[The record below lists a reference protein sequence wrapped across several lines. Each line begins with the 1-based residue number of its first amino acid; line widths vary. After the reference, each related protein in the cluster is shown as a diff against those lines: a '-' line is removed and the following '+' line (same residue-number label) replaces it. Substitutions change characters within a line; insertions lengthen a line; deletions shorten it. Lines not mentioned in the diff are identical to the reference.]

1 MDEQEFIFLSPPHV
15 GDVERELLLA
25 AFDSNWIAPAGPDL
39 ALFEDELAGLVGVP
53 HAVAL
58 SSGTAAIHLALL
70 ALGVG
75 PGDDVLVSD
84 LTFAATANAVVY
96 AGARPVF
103 IDSDDVSWNIDPDLL
118 DDELDARARLGRLP
132 SALIVVDLYG
142 QCADWDRISATCRRY
157 EIPVIEDAAEAL
169 GATYRGRA
177 AGSFGDLGVFSFNGN
192 KIITTSGG
200 GMLVGRSTEHIERAR
215 YLGTQARQPVAHYE
229 HEDIGFN
236 YRMSNLLA
244 ALGRGQ
250 LRNLASRVAARQA
263 VNDRYRQALADV
275 DGLAFMPVADY
286 GVPNQW
292 LTVIT
297 LDPGVLGVGPEH
309 VLTGLL
315 SKGIEA
321 RPAWKPMHL
330 QPIFA
335 GAETRGGRVGERI
348 FSRGLCLP
356 SGSSLTVDQQDRVVV
371 ALRSLLGVAT
381 SADASAMGRV

>member
-39 ALFEDELAGLVGVP
+39 PLFEDELAGLVGVP

-70 ALGVG
+70 TLGVG

-169 GATYRGRA
+169 GATYRGCA

-315 SKGIEA
+315 STGIEA

-335 GAETRGGRVGERI
+335 GCERRGGRVGERI

-356 SGSSLTVDQQDRVVV
+356 SGSSLTVEQQDRVVV

-381 SADASAMGRV
+381 SANASAMGRV

>member
-70 ALGVG
+70 VLGVG

-200 GMLVGRSTEHIERAR
+200 GMLLGRSTEHIERAR

-315 SKGIEA
+315 STGIEA

>member
-200 GMLVGRSTEHIERAR
+200 GMLLGRSTEHIERAR

-315 SKGIEA
+315 STGIEA

>member
-39 ALFEDELAGLVGVP
+39 PLFEDELAGLVGVP

-70 ALGVG
+70 TLGVG

-169 GATYRGRA
+169 GATYRGCA

-297 LDPGVLGVGPEH
+297 LDPDVLGVGPEH
-309 VLTGLL
+309 ALTGLL
-315 SKGIEA
+315 SAGIEA

-335 GAETRGGRVGERI
+335 GCERRGGRVGERI

-356 SGSSLTVDQQDRVVV
+356 SGSSLTVEQQDRVVV

-381 SADASAMGRV
+381 SANASAMGRV

>member
-39 ALFEDELAGLVGVP
+39 SLFEDELAGLVGVP

-70 ALGVG
+70 TLGVG

-169 GATYRGRA
+169 GATYRGGA

-275 DGLAFMPVADY
+275 DGLSFMPLADY

-297 LDPGVLGVGPEH
+297 LDPDVLGVGPEH

-315 SKGIEA
+315 STGIEA

-335 GAETRGGRVGERI
+335 GSERRGGRVGERI

-356 SGSSLTVDQQDRVVV
+356 SGSSLTVEQQDRVVV

-381 SADASAMGRV
+381 SADSSAMGRV

>member
-39 ALFEDELAGLVGVP
+39 SLFEDELAGLVGVP

-70 ALGVG
+70 TLGVG

-169 GATYRGRA
+169 GATYRGCA

-215 YLGTQARQPVAHYE
+215 YLGTQARQPVVHYE

-297 LDPGVLGVGPEH
+297 LDPDVLGVGPEH

-315 SKGIEA
+315 SAGIEA

-335 GAETRGGRVGERI
+335 GCERRGGRVGERI

-356 SGSSLTVDQQDRVVV
+356 SGSSLTVEQQDRVVV

>member
-1 MDEQEFIFLSPPHV
+1 MDEQQFIFLSPPHV

-315 SKGIEA
+315 STGIEA

>member
-200 GMLVGRSTEHIERAR
+200 GMLLGRSTEHIERAR

-356 SGSSLTVDQQDRVVV
+356 SGSSLTVEQQDRVVV
-371 ALRSLLGVAT
+371 ALRSILGVAT

>member
-1 MDEQEFIFLSPPHV
+1 M
-15 GDVERELLLA
+15 LL
-25 AFDSNWIAPAGPDL
+25 
-39 ALFEDELAGLVGVP
+39 
-53 HAVAL
+53 
-58 SSGTAAIHLALL
+58 
-70 ALGVG
+70 
-75 PGDDVLVSD
+75 
-84 LTFAATANAVVY
+84 
-96 AGARPVF
+96 
-103 IDSDDVSWNIDPDLL
+103 
-118 DDELDARARLGRLP
+118 
-132 SALIVVDLYG
+132 
-142 QCADWDRISATCRRY
+142 
-157 EIPVIEDAAEAL
+157 
-169 GATYRGRA
+169 
-177 AGSFGDLGVFSFNGN
+177 
-192 KIITTSGG
+192 
-200 GMLVGRSTEHIERAR
+200 GRSTEHIERAR

>member
-70 ALGVG
+70 TLGVG

-200 GMLVGRSTEHIERAR
+200 GMLLGRSTEHIERAR

-356 SGSSLTVDQQDRVVV
+356 SGSSLTVEQQDRVVV
-371 ALRSLLGVAT
+371 ALRSILGVAT

>member
-1 MDEQEFIFLSPPHV
+1 MDDQEFIYLSPPHV
-15 GDVERELLLA
+15 GDLERELLLA

-70 ALGVG
+70 TLGVE

-200 GMLVGRSTEHIERAR
+200 GMLVGRSPEHIERAR

-275 DGLAFMPVADY
+275 DGLAFMPVAGY

-297 LDPGVLGVGPEH
+297 LDPDVLGVGPEH
-309 VLTGLL
+309 VLAGLL
-315 SKGIEA
+315 SLGIEA

-335 GAETRGGRVGERI
+335 GSERRGGRVGERV

-356 SGSSLTVDQQDRVVV
+356 SGSSLTVEQQDRVVV

>member
-1 MDEQEFIFLSPPHV
+1 MDEHDFIYLSPPHV
-15 GDVERELLLA
+15 GELERELLLA

-39 ALFEDELAGLVGVP
+39 ALFEAELASVVGVP

-70 ALGVG
+70 TLGVG

-103 IDSDDVSWNIDPDLL
+103 VDSDEASWNIDPDLL
-118 DDELDARARLGRLP
+118 DEELEERARHGRLP

-142 QCADWDRISATCRRY
+142 QCADWDRINASCRRY

-169 GATYRGRA
+169 GATYRGRP
-177 AGSFGDLGVFSFNGN
+177 AGSFADLGVFSFNGN

-200 GMLVGRSTEHIERAR
+200 GMLVGRSADRINRAR
-215 YLGTQARQPVAHYE
+215 YLGTQARQPLPHYE
-229 HEDIGFN
+229 HEDVGFN

-250 LRNLASRVAARQA
+250 LVNLPARVAARRA
-263 VNDRYRQALADV
+263 VNDRYRRALADI
-275 DGLAFMPVADY
+275 DGLSFMPVADY
-286 GVPNQW
+286 GVPNHW
-292 LTVIT
+292 LTVVT
-297 LDPGVLGVGPEH
+297 LDPDVLGVSPSG
-309 VLTGLL
+309 VLAGLL
-315 SKGIEA
+315 DAGIEA

-330 QPIFA
+330 QPVFA
-335 GAETRGGRVGERI
+335 GAEVKGGRVGERI
-348 FSRGLCLP
+348 FATGLCLP
-356 SGSSLTVDQQDRVVV
+356 SGSALTVEQQDRVIA
-371 ALRSLLGVAT
+371 ALRSLLSVAT
-381 SADASAMGRV
+381 SATASAMGRV